1 MRLYENNGELNI
13 SQKPELEIPTCKD
26 LKIPTEKEKKVPVT
40 IISDGKV
47 LFDNL
52 HQAGLNESWLY
63 KELKK
68 KGIKQPKEICYAE
81 WQFGQP
87 LYCQKFDHS

>member
-1 MRLYENNGELNI
+1 M
-13 SQKPELEIPTCKD
+13 
-26 LKIPTEKEKKVPVT
+26 EKEKKVPVT

-52 HQAGLNESWLY
+52 HHAGLNESWLQ

-68 KGIKQPKEICYAE
+68 KGIKQPKEILLCRMAIRTTT
-81 WQFGQP
+81 
-87 LYCQKFDHS
+87 LLSKI